1 MIDTIESLQD
11 DLILEREKHADTIK
25 RSIKHINGFL
35 KQIEE
40 LKAKSDGTEGTLDKY
55 WRGVVEEL
63 RTRDVLE
70 QVDARLGNAC
80 TERGRGMIGRVECV
94 EQDMRGLRSVMNAR
108 FSDMNGRF
116 SDMDTRFAEL
126 NIRFEQLTR
135 WFVGLLL
142 VSWLSL
148 MASIWL
154 KP

>member
-1 MIDTIESLQD
+1 MEIYTAI
-11 DLILEREKHADTIK
+11 REYLVA
-25 RSIKHINGFL
+25 
-35 KQIEE
+35 EE
-40 LKAKSDGTEGTLDKY
+40 LG
-55 WRGVVEEL
+55 
-63 RTRDVLE
+63 TRDVLE

-94 EQDMRGLRSVMNAR
+94 EQDMRGPRSVMNA
-108 FSDMNGRF
+108 RF